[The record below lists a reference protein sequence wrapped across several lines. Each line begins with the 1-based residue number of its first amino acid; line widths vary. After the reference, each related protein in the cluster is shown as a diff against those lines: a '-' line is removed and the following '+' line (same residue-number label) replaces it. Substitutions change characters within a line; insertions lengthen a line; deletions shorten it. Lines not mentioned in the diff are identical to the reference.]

1 MEVGLATARET
12 LLTEV
17 LALIQAD
24 PKAND
29 PSALRSLL
37 NRYRVQTKAGTE
49 IPPGA
54 TARDALGDGIVALW
68 KKGGD
73 AEPAITEL
81 IDTYRMQHKGAAK
94 KSTRSAPAKKK
105 AAKAVPPARTPP
117 ASRAKAPAPP
127 KPGKGGAR
135 VVSSTPVGGGPKR
148 RTKARAEC
156 PKCHSKGVVLAR
168 SYAGDDYYSCI
179 YCGWQAYK
187 PADGEFDSPLAAQLL
202 GMSAKK
208 D

>member
-1 MEVGLATARET
+1 M
-12 LLTEV
+12 
-17 LALIQAD
+17 
-24 PKAND
+24 
-29 PSALRSLL
+29 
-37 NRYRVQTKAGTE
+37 
-49 IPPGA
+49 
-54 TARDALGDGIVALW
+54 
-68 KKGGD
+68 
-73 AEPAITEL
+73 
-81 IDTYRMQHKGAAK
+81 
-94 KSTRSAPAKKK
+94 
-105 AAKAVPPARTPP
+105 
-117 ASRAKAPAPP
+117 
-127 KPGKGGAR
+127 
-135 VVSSTPVGGGPKR
+135 VSSTPVGGGPKR